1 MTLTNNE
8 IYNIA
13 TNLVKTFNDNEQ
25 RLPVKIGFYLQKNK
39 NLLISLAQ
47 DIDNARTDI
56 IKAYG
61 VSSEEDPEKYSIP
74 QEKMPEAM
82 KELEELFSLEQEVQ
96 IHKINIDNFPD
107 DLILT
112 TEQMESIMFMID

>member
-1 MTLTNNE
+1 MTLTNGE
-8 IYNIA
+8 IYNFA
-13 TNLVKTFNDNEQ
+13 TNLVKAFNDNSQ
-25 RLPVKIGFYLQKNK
+25 RLPAKISFYLQKNK
-39 NLLISLAQ
+39 NLLITLAQ

-61 VSSEEDPEKYSIP
+61 TPSEEDSENFSIP
-74 QEKMPEAM
+74 QDKMPEAV
-82 KELEELFSLEQEVQ
+82 KELEDLFSLEQEVQ

-107 DLILT
+107 DLTLT

>member
-1 MTLTNNE
+1 MTLTNGE
-8 IYNIA
+8 IYNFA
-13 TNLVKTFNDNEQ
+13 TNLVKAFNDNSQ
-25 RLPVKIGFYLQKNK
+25 RLPAKIGFYLQKNK
-39 NLLISLAQ
+39 NLLVTLAQ

-61 VSSEEDPEKYSIP
+61 APSEEDSERFSIP
-74 QEKMPEAM
+74 QDKMPDAM
-82 KELEELFSLEQEVQ
+82 KELEDLFSLEQEVQ

-107 DLILT
+107 DLTLT